1 MSQNYFEQILGGDD
15 AEVIDHFQEKNPN
28 EVLVFGPNGKSVR
41 ARTANQKKLVQ
52 EAEKN
57 DIVFAIGPAGTGK
70 TYTAVALAVRALKN
84 KQVKKIIL
92 TRPAV
97 EAGESLGFLPGDL
110 KEKIDPYL
118 RPLYDALDDM
128 IPADKLGYYMTT
140 RTIEIAPLA
149 YMRGRTLD
157 NAYIILDEAQNATE
171 LQLKMFLTRIGANA
185 KAIIT
190 GDMTQV
196 DLPRNQRSG
205 LKMATRILKGIEGI
219 AHIELDEEDVVRHR
233 LVKAIIKAYNR
244 EHEKEAQELENRQA
258 PAIVKK
264 DKDKP
269 GEQPLKI
276 SYFAGMK
283 IQRLIYGFLFLLFF
297 VPACKEKDR
306 ETPAESEN
314 NIDAARNFI
323 RSALDGKF
331 TEARRFLLP
340 DSLNVN
346 YMDVAERSYQRTDLE
361 TRNGYRAASINII
374 QVNEPLKD
382 SVTIVIFSN
391 SFKNDPD
398 TLKLVKMNNQWLVDL
413 KYLYQHETAVPDSS
427 QIKNK

>member
-1 MSQNYFEQILGGDD
+1 MTEAIINLETVNPIDFFGVNNGKLDILKKKFPLLKILSRGTQLKLSGAPEQIAEAKEKINLIVSYIERNGHLSENYFDQILGGDD
-15 AEVIDHFQEKNPN
+15 METIDHFQERNPN

-57 DIVFAIGPAGTGK
+57 DILFAIGPAGTGK

-157 NAYIILDEAQNATE
+157 NAFIILDEAQNATD

-196 DLPRNQRSG
+196 DLPRNQKSG
-205 LKMATRILKGIEGI
+205 LQTAVRILRNIPGIS
-219 AHIELDEEDVVRHR
+219 HIELDEEDVVRHR
-233 LVKAIIKAYNR
+233 LVKAIIKAYHK
-244 EHEKEAQELENRQA
+244 EHEELE
-258 PAIVKK
+258 
-264 DKDKP
+264 
-269 GEQPLKI
+269 
-276 SYFAGMK
+276 
-283 IQRLIYGFLFLLFF
+283 QRF
-297 VPACKEKDR
+297 PKEH
-306 ETPAESEN
+306 T
-314 NIDAARNFI
+314 
-323 RSALDGKF
+323 RS
-331 TEARRFLLP
+331 
-340 DSLNVN
+340 
-346 YMDVAERSYQRTDLE
+346 
-361 TRNGYRAASINII
+361 
-374 QVNEPLKD
+374 
-382 SVTIVIFSN
+382 
-391 SFKNDPD
+391 
-398 TLKLVKMNNQWLVDL
+398 
-413 KYLYQHETAVPDSS
+413 
-427 QIKNK
+427 